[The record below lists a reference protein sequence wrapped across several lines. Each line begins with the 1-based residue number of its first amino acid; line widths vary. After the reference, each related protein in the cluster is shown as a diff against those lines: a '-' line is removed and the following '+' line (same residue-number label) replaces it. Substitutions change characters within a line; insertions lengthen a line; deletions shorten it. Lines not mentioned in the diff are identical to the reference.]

1 MHLNKLQRTGMLE
14 PYNNQMF
21 IRREER
27 ISLPQTSIPQPQ
39 SQPQPKV
46 QFIQPKE
53 EKEIEKVEED
63 ERKHGII
70 SGTFTNIVESI
81 DDEMEKT
88 DEEEE
93 NVYGIPNFGE
103 PFERNCPRAIMI
115 VEKDGTK
122 TFYKSKLDYHQ
133 KTKKRM
139 LKSFLRIGETSKVDK
154 DTVAVAI
161 TRSYMKENS

>member
-27 ISLPQTSIPQPQ
+27 ISLPQPQ
-39 SQPQPKV
+39 SQPKV

-53 EKEIEKVEED
+53 EKEIEKIEED
-63 ERKHGII
+63 DDERHKQGMI

-88 DEEEE
+88 EEEEE

>member
-1 MHLNKLQRTGMLE
+1 MDENTTKT
-14 PYNNQMF
+14 
-21 IRREER
+21 
-27 ISLPQTSIPQPQ
+27 
-39 SQPQPKV
+39 KD
-46 QFIQPKE
+46 
-53 EKEIEKVEED
+53 EKEN
-63 ERKHGII
+63 
-70 SGTFTNIVESI
+70 T
-81 DDEMEKT
+81 
-88 DEEEE
+88 
-93 NVYGIPNFGE
+93 YGIPNFGE

-133 KTKKRM
+133 KKKKRM